1 MMEGQVDSYR
11 AAPLLGVA
19 LLLVLGG
26 VVLSAPATAR
36 TRHNPCVLVSVSET
50 EALAGEKVVKSVE
63 SPVPHKKGN
72 GTDIEGANSV
82 CKRWLASG
90 RLFLL
95 TVGDRVTAGTKVES
109 VGDVLGRQAQA
120 KIGNA
125 GGTWELKQ
133 FGEIACT
140 MVVVPSNPGL
150 DTTTCGAE
158 KHPLYYGDGF
168 DGTALFVKKPLL
180 FTLQI
185 SAGPDG
191 RTISMDRVHALA
203 AKVLARIAW

>member
-1 MMEGQVDSYR
+1 MMWRQVGSYR
-11 AAPLLGVA
+11 VA
-19 LLLVLGG
+19 LLLALVGFVLA
-26 VVLSAPATAR
+26 APATAR
-36 TRHNPCVLVSVSET
+36 TRYKTCLLVSVSET
-50 EALAGEKVVKSVE
+50 EALAGEKVVKSIE
-63 SPVPHKKGN
+63 SNVPHKKGN
-72 GTDIEGANSV
+72 GYDSEGVDSA

-95 TVGDRVTAGTKVES
+95 TVGARVTPGTKVES

-120 KIGNA
+120 KIGKT
-125 GGTWELKQ
+125 GGTWESKQ

-150 DTTTCGAE
+150 ATTTCGAE

-185 SAGPDG
+185 TAGPEG

-203 AKVLARIAW
+203 EKVLARMAW